1 MTETAQLGELPT
13 WDLDDLYP
21 GKDSPELKSDLADA
35 TADAEIF
42 AAKYT
47 GKVADLDGAA
57 LAEAIAEYER
67 QQERLGLAMSY
78 AHLVY
83 AGDITGPESGQ
94 FFQTIREQV
103 NAVATVLL
111 FFELEL
117 RRIEDADLEAKMSAP
132 TLARYR
138 PWLRDMRA
146 YRPYQLSDEVEKLL
160 LEKSVAGR
168 SAWVRLFDE
177 TIAELRFPFKGR
189 DFTETEI
196 LDRLSDPDGETRKLA
211 AQTVGKVL
219 GENIRPFALITNT
232 LAKDKQIEDRWRGF
246 ERPIS

>member
-1 MTETAQLGELPT
+1 MPNTSANKNVLALRWVTLIFMQNNWSES
-13 WDLDDLYP
+13 
-21 GKDSPELKSDLADA
+21 DSSSNNRGTSKRRRD
-35 TADAEIF
+35 
-42 AAKYT
+42 Y
-47 GKVADLDGAA
+47 V
-57 LAEAIAEYER
+57 
-67 QQERLGLAMSY
+67 
-78 AHLVY
+78 V
-83 AGDITGPESGQ
+83 
-94 FFQTIREQV
+94 
-103 NAVATVLL
+103 L

-117 RRIEDADLEAKMSAP
+117 RRIDDADLEAKMSAP

-232 LAKDKQIEDRWRGF
+232 LAKDKQLKIVVVRAPDLQ
-246 ERPIS
+246 S

>member
-57 LAEAIAEYER
+57 LAKAIAEYER

-83 AGDITGPESGQ
+83 ARYNWSG
-94 FFQTIREQV
+94 IG
-103 NAVATVLL
+103 TVLPDNQGTSK
-111 FFELEL
+111 
-117 RRIEDADLEAKMSAP
+117 RR
-132 TLARYR
+132 
-138 PWLRDMRA
+138 RDR
-146 YRPYQLSDEVEKLL
+146 R
-160 LEKSVAGR
+160 SV
-168 SAWVRLFDE
+168 L
-177 TIAELRFPFKGR
+177 
-189 DFTETEI
+189 
-196 LDRLSDPDGETRKLA
+196 
-211 AQTVGKVL
+211 
-219 GENIRPFALITNT
+219 
-232 LAKDKQIEDRWRGF
+232 
-246 ERPIS
+246 